1 MSTFHFF
8 FFLFLQTGEM
18 NFKDKATYSYITW
31 CDSTVFVLC
40 YFVYLVM
47 AYLSVV
53 DIKHA
58 TSAVDQLTVT
68 GLLRYGQVASLRRLQ
83 VVQFR
88 YGAPVIRS
96 LFVIRSHP
104 HMCEFTSRRSSGRS
118 KYNTRKRNKRLSYS
132 MTLWENWIKNK
143 KRHDET
149 RKKLFLEYTEEMCD
163 EEQSVNGN
171 GRRKR
176 AQGVSLPA
184 AGCNIK

>member
-1 MSTFHFF
+1 
-8 FFLFLQTGEM
+8 
-18 NFKDKATYSYITW
+18 
-31 CDSTVFVLC
+31 
-40 YFVYLVM
+40 M

-83 VVQFR
+83 MAQFR
-88 YGAPVIRS
+88 YGAPVFRS
-96 LFVIRSHP
+96 LF
-104 HMCEFTSRRSSGRS
+104 C
-118 KYNTRKRNKRLSYS
+118 NTNPPTHVRIHIAQEQRQKQIEYKKKEEKVKLLHDIVRKLD
-132 MTLWENWIKNK
+132 KNK
-143 KRHDET
+143 KRHDEA